1 MFTGLDR
8 LAGNVWFS
16 WRIMKV
22 TKSPSNVLSMRTPSG
37 MKEVAANFKIRRPLP
52 IRKKNKKSGAFPP
65 AFNK

>member
-1 MFTGLDR
+1 
-8 LAGNVWFS
+8 
-16 WRIMKV
+16 MKV